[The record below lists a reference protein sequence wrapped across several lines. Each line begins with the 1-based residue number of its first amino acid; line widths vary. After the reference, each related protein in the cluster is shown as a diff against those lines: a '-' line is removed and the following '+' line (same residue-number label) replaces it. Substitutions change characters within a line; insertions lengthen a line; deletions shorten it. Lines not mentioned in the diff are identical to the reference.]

1 MSLQG
6 KVALITGGGTGI
18 GRSTALAFAR
28 AGMRVA
34 IGYARSEAEA
44 EQTAQEVAAA
54 GGEAM
59 LARADVADEAQVKA
73 MAGAV
78 LERWGGVDVLVNS
91 AGTTVFA
98 ELADL
103 AAITDE
109 AWQRLFAVNV
119 LGVWYA
125 SRACAPSLKARGG
138 AIITIASIAGL
149 TGLGS
154 SIPYSV
160 TKGAAITLTKSLAR
174 ALAPQVRV
182 NAIAPGFVD
191 TRWHAARPGAA
202 QAIAERVPLKKVA
215 GPDDIADLALYLAG
229 AQVVTG
235 QVYIIDAGQTL

>member
-6 KVALITGGGTGI
+6 KIALITGGGTGI
-18 GRSTALAFAR
+18 GRATALAFAR

-34 IGYARSEAEA
+34 IGYAHSEVEA
-44 EQTAQEVAAA
+44 QQTAQDVAAA

-59 LARADVADEAQVKA
+59 VVRADVADEAQVKT
-73 MAGAV
+73 MVGAV

-98 ELADL
+98 DLADL
-103 AAITDE
+103 EAITDE

-160 TKGAAITLTKSLAR
+160 TKGATITLTKSLAR

-202 QAIAERVPLKKVA
+202 QMIAERVPLKKVA
-215 GPDDIADLALYLAG
+215 GPDDIADLARYLAG